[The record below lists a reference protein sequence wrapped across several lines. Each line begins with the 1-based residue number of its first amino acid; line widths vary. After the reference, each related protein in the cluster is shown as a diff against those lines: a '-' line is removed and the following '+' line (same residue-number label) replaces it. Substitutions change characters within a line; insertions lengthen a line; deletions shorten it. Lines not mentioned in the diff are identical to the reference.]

1 MIDIGEL
8 LPHRGHARLIER
20 VVTWN
25 ETDIEVRTAT
35 HRSLD
40 NPLRHEG
47 RLAGVHLIEYGA
59 QAMAL
64 HGALRSVAGG
74 GQPKSAL
81 LVSVRHFAT
90 RRDYIDALGGEL
102 AITAQVQLVTETS
115 WQYSFEVTH
124 DREVIASGRV
134 AAMAHALPGS

>member
-20 VVTWN
+20 VIRFDAA
-25 ETDIEVRTAT
+25 DIVVSTAT

-40 NPLRHEG
+40 NPLRYEG

-64 HGALRSVAGG
+64 HGALRSVAAG

-90 RRDYIDALGGEL
+90 SRDYIDALGGDL
-102 AITAQVQLVTETS
+102 TITAQVQLASETS
-115 WQYSFEVTH
+115 WQYSFEVMH
-124 DREVIASGRV
+124 DGDVIASGRV

>member
-1 MIDIGEL
+1 VIDISEL

-25 ETDIEVRTAT
+25 ETAIEVRTAT

-59 QAMAL
+59 QTMAL
-64 HGALRSVAGG
+64 HGALRSLAAGG
-74 GQPKSAL
+74 KPKSAL
-81 LVSVRHFAT
+81 LVSVRNFAM
-90 RRDYIDALGGEL
+90 RRNFIDTLDGEL
-102 AITAQVQLVTETS
+102 AISSKLQLATETS

-124 DREVIASGRV
+124 EGEVIALGRV
-134 AAMAHALPGS
+134 AAMAHGLPGS

>member
-1 MIDIGEL
+1 VIDISEL
-8 LPHRGHARLIER
+8 LPHRGQARLIER

-64 HGALRSVAGG
+64 HGALLSVAAG

-81 LVSVRHFAT
+81 LVSARNFAM
-90 RRDYIDALGGEL
+90 RRDFIDTLGGEL
-102 AITAQVQLVTETS
+102 TITAQLQLATESS

-124 DREVIASGRV
+124 EGEVIASGRV

>member
-1 MIDIGEL
+1 VIDISEL
-8 LPHRGHARLIER
+8 LPHRGQARLIER

-64 HGALRSVAGG
+64 HGALLRVAAG

-81 LVSVRHFAT
+81 LVSARNFAM
-90 RRDYIDALGGEL
+90 RRDFIDTLGGEL
-102 AITAQVQLVTETS
+102 TITAQLQLATESS

-124 DREVIASGRV
+124 EGEVIASGRV